1 MNLRKRTIFSI
12 GLGILLLLLIAGRLA
27 LPSFVISYVNKTL
40 NEIPGYSGSIA
51 DVEISLYRGAYTIDS
66 LVLKTT
72 DGASPQPFVSVPLM
86 DLSVHWKALFD
97 GAIVGEVEAE
107 GVELHF
113 VTGQEDGEDQYGE
126 GVDWTE
132 PIKELMPLQINRL
145 AITNGTIFYH
155 DYASTPEVE
164 LDISHVELLV
174 TNLSNA
180 KKQDSLLPTAIQMTG
195 NSIGGGEL
203 RIGGRMNP
211 LKITPDIDLD
221 ISFESVELPAL
232 NDFLNAYAA
241 IDAES
246 GAFSLYSEVAVK
258 DSQIQGY
265 LKPIVRDL
273 SIVSW
278 QQDKNKPLKLLW
290 EGISAFISEILENQP
305 KDQFATKVPL
315 SGTLDNT
322 HTGIFLAVANI
333 FKNAFFKAFELK
345 VDETISIGGSE
356 KPAE

>member
-1 MNLRKRTIFSI
+1 MNLRKRTKFSLA
-12 GLGILLLLLIAGRLA
+12 LGVLLLLLIAGRLA

-40 NEIPGYSGSIA
+40 DEIPGYAGSIS
-51 DVEISLYRGAYTIDS
+51 DVDISLYRGAYTIDS

-72 DGASPQPFVSVPLM
+72 DGDAPQPFVSVPVM
-86 DLSVHWKALFD
+86 DLSVHWRALFD
-97 GAIVGEVEAE
+97 GAIVGEIEAD

-113 VTGQEDGEDQYGE
+113 VTGEEGEEDQYGE

-145 AITNGTIFYH
+145 AVTNGTIFYH
-155 DYASTPEVE
+155 DYGTTPEVQLDIRE
-164 LDISHVELLV
+164 LDLLV

-180 KKQDSLLPTAIQMTG
+180 RKQDSLLPSEIAMTG
-195 NSIGGGEL
+195 RSIGGGEL
-203 RIGGRMNP
+203 TIDGRMNP
-211 LKITPDIDLD
+211 LKVTPDIDLD

-246 GAFSLYSEVAVK
+246 GEFSLYSEVAVK
-258 DSQIQGY
+258 DSQVQGY

-278 QQDKNKPLKLLW
+278 KKDKNKPLKLLW
-290 EGISAFISEILENQP
+290 EGVSALVSELLENQP

-322 HTGIFLAVANI
+322 QTGIFLSVVNI

>member
-1 MNLRKRTIFSI
+1 MNLRKRTKFSI
-12 GLGILLLLLIAGRLA
+12 SLGILLLLLIAGRLA

-72 DGASPQPFVSVPLM
+72 DGESPQPFVSVPLM

-113 VTGQEDGEDQYGE
+113 VTGQEGEEDQYGE
-126 GVDWTE
+126 GVDWTK
-132 PIKELMPLQINRL
+132 PVKELMPLQINRL

-155 DYASTPEVE
+155 DYGSTPEVE
-164 LDISHVELLV
+164 LDISDVELLI

-180 KKQDSLLPTAIQMTG
+180 KKQDSLLPSAIQMTG

-203 RIGGRMNP
+203 QIVGRMNP

-246 GAFSLYSEVAVK
+246 GEFSLYSEVAVQ

-265 LKPIVRDL
+265 LKPIVREL

-278 QQDKNKPLKLLW
+278 QKDKNKPLKLMW

-322 HTGIFLAVANI
+322 HTGIFLSVVNI

-356 KPAE
+356 